1 MKLDEGSSCWM
12 CCLPGR
18 HLHSLCLAASAAL
31 GKKSKHGLMGAFTI
45 MQNERNP
52 QLPPSCTEGQQL
64 WLAWTPTAQEGKHL
78 LSLDQLRHA
87 ARAVKEKI
95 ARTRNKRK
103 LFWVTD
109 IFSCHT
115 VIMLLFLW
123 FTVCIEIW
131 QCSYRHR
138 LFHELKPHREE
149 MGLCFLSYCM
159 SAGVRG
165 TLPSIGQT
173 WVSK

>member
-18 HLHSLCLAASAAL
+18 HLRSLCLAASAAL
-31 GKKSKHGLMGAFTI
+31 GKKNKHRLMGAFPI
-45 MQNERNP
+45 MQKERNP
-52 QLPPSCTEGQQL
+52 WLPPSCTEGQQL
-64 WLAWTPTAQEGKHL
+64 CLAWTPSAQEGKHL
-78 LSLDQLRHA
+78 LSLDQPRHA

-95 ARTRNKRK
+95 ARIGNKRK
-103 LFWVTD
+103 LFRFAD
-109 IFSCHT
+109 IFSCHA
-115 VIMLLFLW
+115 VLMMLFLW

-131 QCSYRHR
+131 QRSYRHR
-138 LFHELKPHREE
+138 LFMSWRHTWKKR
-149 MGLCFLSYCM
+149 GCIFWVAAM

-173 WVSK
+173 WISK